1 MLLGYVSY
9 TRHVLDVEFWSWG
22 KGVELRTLASF
33 STPRYLLPFATPGR
47 VVFGALAR
55 RRSVTGAFQ

>member
-1 MLLGYVSY
+1 MKRGTQGQVTLLGCVSY

-33 STPRYLLPFATPGR
+33 STPRYLLPFATPEEWCL
-47 VVFGALAR
+47 VL
-55 RRSVTGAFQ
+55 